1 MRDTDTTH
9 QHTLTQTDRRKG
21 GGAAEAAAAAAAGRR
36 RRQQQQRQQ
45 QKKKRGRAKKTE
57 IVTRSLRRSRQTK
70 REILFASCQG
80 NNSQGELEI
89 N

>member
-1 MRDTDTTH
+1 LAKKNKTKKNSLKIRKWVGENATT
-9 QHTLTQTDRRKG
+9 K
-21 GGAAEAAAAAAAGRR
+21 
-36 RRQQQQRQQ
+36 
-45 QKKKRGRAKKTE
+45 KKKRGRAKKTE